1 MAQSAADADSEPDS
15 ITVTVDNVGGI
26 EQTDVTIAP
35 GVTVL
40 RGRNA
45 TNRTS
50 FLSAVD
56 SALGGSAGSLK
67 TDADEGSVIL
77 RIGDQRYKR
86 TFRRNGDE
94 VHVDGEPYVADGQLV
109 ETFVSLLESNPAR
122 RAVER
127 GENLREIIMRPID
140 TDEIERR
147 IDSFQREK
155 KQLDDRIDQVRDR
168 KDELPALE
176 DRRQSL
182 DADIESID
190 DEIASLRSEID
201 EYEADH
207 ETAAEAD
214 SLVEELD
221 EARQE
226 HNRVENE
233 IEVIE
238 AEIDSLESELSDL
251 SETDEDAE
259 YTDEDLERVK
269 EDLAVA
275 RERRRQIEETI
286 NALFT
291 IVEFNQD
298 LLDGSLEL
306 PGIEPADTDPT
317 SELAPD
323 DERDLVCWTC
333 GSSVTRKDVDER
345 LDSLREVIDEK
356 RTERTDVTSRVEA
369 LEDERETIETALE
382 ERERIQSERSSL
394 RKRLEERRERRST
407 LKSRQSELA
416 ETIADLETE
425 VAETQQ
431 LRDDDLLEMY
441 ERLSDLQ
448 YERGQLQ
455 QQLEDVS
462 EEIESI
468 QALPDLEDLKE
479 QRTEIR
485 DRIAEQRARI
495 DRLEQRAVET
505 FNRHMDEL
513 LDVLQYD
520 NITRVWIEK
529 RSPQTGPDAN
539 STFKL
544 HVIRESSDGT
554 GYEETIDNLSESERE
569 LIGLVFALAGYL
581 THEVYEDVPFILLD
595 SLEAIDA
602 ERTAKLV
609 DHFSEYADVLLVA
622 LLPEDAQAVA
632 DSYDR
637 IPADALQ

>member
-1 MAQSAADADSEPDS
+1 MVHSATDTDMAADA
-15 ITVTVDNVGGI
+15 ITVSVENVGGI
-26 EQTDVTIAP
+26 EQTDVTIDP

-56 SALGGSAGSLK
+56 SALGGTAGSIK
-67 TDADEGSVIL
+67 TDADTGSVAL
-77 RIGDQRYKR
+77 QIGDQRYER
-86 TFRRNGDE
+86 TFRRDGED
-94 VHVDGEPYVADGQLV
+94 VHVDGEPYVADGSLV
-109 ETFVSLLESNPAR
+109 ETFVTLLENNPAR

-127 GENLREIIMRPID
+127 GGDLREIIMRPID

-147 IDSFQREK
+147 IESLQREK
-155 KQLDDRIDQVRDR
+155 RQLDDRIDRVGER

-182 DADIESID
+182 QADVESID
-190 DEIASLRSEID
+190 DEIATLRTEID
-201 EYEADH
+201 AYEADH

-233 IEVIE
+233 IEVVE
-238 AEIDSLESELSDL
+238 AEIESLEGELAEL
-251 SETDEDAE
+251 TGTDEGVE
-259 YTDEDLERVK
+259 YTDEDLEQVK

-275 RERRRQIEETI
+275 RERRRQLEETI

-306 PGIEPADTDPT
+306 PGIEPTDSDPT

-333 GSSVTRKDVDER
+333 GSPVTRNDVDVR
-345 LDSLREVIDEK
+345 LDSLRAVIEQK
-356 RTERTDVTSRVEA
+356 RAERTDVTSRVET
-369 LEDERETIETALE
+369 LEDERETIETTLDE
-382 ERERIQSERSSL
+382 QDRIERERSSL
-394 RKRLEERRERRST
+394 RKRLNQRRERRST
-407 LKSRQSELA
+407 LESRQSELA
-416 ETIADLETE
+416 DTIADLERE
-425 VAETQQ
+425 VADTQQ

-448 YERGQLQ
+448 YERGQLN
-455 QQLEDVS
+455 QQLEDVTDD
-462 EEIESI
+462 IESI
-468 QALPDLEDLKE
+468 QALPAVADLNE
-479 QRTEIR
+479 QRSELR
-485 DRIAEQRARI
+485 DQIAEQRARI

-505 FNRHMDEL
+505 FNQHMDEL
-513 LDVLQYD
+513 LDVLGYD

-529 RSPQTGPDAN
+529 RSSQASPAADSSFN
-539 STFKL
+539 L
-544 HVIRESSDGT
+544 HVIRESADGV

-602 ERTAKLV
+602 ERTSKLV
-609 DHFSEYADVLLVA
+609 DHFSEYVDVLLVA

-632 DSYDR
+632 DRHDR
-637 IPADALQ
+637 IPAEALQ

>member
-1 MAQSAADADSEPDS
+1 MVRSATDTDIPADS
-15 ITVTVDNVGGI
+15 ITVTVENVGGI
-26 EQTDVTIAP
+26 EQTDVTIDP

-40 RGRNA
+40 HGRNA

-56 SALGGSAGSLK
+56 SALGGTAGSLK
-67 TDADEGSVIL
+67 TDVDDGSVTL
-77 RIGDQRYKR
+77 QIGEQRYTR
-86 TFRRNGDE
+86 TFRRDGDT
-94 VHVDGEPYVADGQLV
+94 VHVDGDPYIAEGSLV

-127 GENLREIIMRPID
+127 GSDLRDLIMRPID
-140 TDEIERR
+140 TDEIERH
-147 IDSFQREK
+147 IESLQRDK
-155 KQLDDRIDQVRDR
+155 HQLDDRIGRVSDR

-182 DADIESID
+182 HADVVSID
-190 DEIASLRSEID
+190 DEIAALRTEID

-207 ETAAEAD
+207 ETAAKAD

-226 HNRVENE
+226 YNSVENE
-233 IEVIE
+233 IEVVE
-238 AEIDSLESELSDL
+238 AEIESLEGELSELPG
-251 SETDEDAE
+251 TDGDIE
-259 YTDEDLERVK
+259 YTDEDLDRVK
-269 EDLAVA
+269 EELAAA

-333 GSSVTRKDVDER
+333 GSAATRKDVDVR
-345 LDSLREVIDEK
+345 LDSLRDVIDEK
-356 RTERTDVTSRVEA
+356 RTERTDVTARVEA
-369 LEDERETIETALE
+369 LEDERETIETTLE
-382 ERERIQSERSSL
+382 ERARIQSERSSL
-394 RKRLEERRERRST
+394 HKRLDERRERRST
-407 LKSRQSELA
+407 LSSRQSELA
-416 ETIADLETE
+416 DTIADLETE
-425 VAETQQ
+425 VTETQQ

-455 QQLEDVS
+455 QQLEDVTD
-462 EEIESI
+462 EIESI
-468 QALPDLEDLKE
+468 QALPSLTDLNDQLSDLRE
-479 QRTEIR
+479 Q
-485 DRIAEQRARI
+485 IAEQRARI

-513 LDVLQYD
+513 LDILQYD

-529 RSPQTGPDAN
+529 RSSQNSPGPD
-539 STFKL
+539 SIFEL
-544 HVIRESSDGT
+544 HVIREAVDGA

-622 LLPEDAQAVA
+622 LLPDDAQAVA
-632 DSYDR
+632 DRHDR